1 MEQTVDYRYLD
12 SNLAHI
18 REELDRACREAGRSP
33 AEVTLLAAIK
43 SADVGQIN
51 YLHRVLGVCD
61 VGENRV
67 QQLLARYDQLDR
79 EGLRIH
85 FIGTLQSNKVKYIID
100 KVDMI
105 QSLDSLG
112 LAREIEKQC
121 VRHDRDMDV
130 LIEINAGH
138 EESKSGVAPEEA
150 GALAAAVCGGDFPH
164 LRLRGFMTMA
174 PRSDE
179 DTYRHIF
186 ANVRTLCRRIWEDTL
201 GRDSPMVLSMGMS
214 ESYVPAAAEGATLVR
229 VGRGLF
235 ARPEGTG
242 APSPACV
249 PSPDGDTKHP

>member
-1 MEQTVDYRYLD
+1 LD
-12 SNLAHI
+12 DNLAHI

-33 AEVTLLAAIK
+33 EEVTLLAAIK

-112 LAREIEKQC
+112 LAGEIEKQC
-121 VRHDRDMDV
+121 AKRNLNMDV

-150 GALAAAVCGGDFPH
+150 RALAAAVCSGDFPH
-164 LRLRGFMTMA
+164 LHLRGFMTMA
-174 PRSDE
+174 PRGDQ
-179 DTYRHIF
+179 DAYRRIF
-186 ANVRTLCRRIWEDTL
+186 ASIRTLCRSIWEDTL

-214 ESYVPAAAEGATLVR
+214 ESYVPAAMEGSTLVR

-235 ARPEGTG
+235 AKPEG
-242 APSPACV
+242 AALPAEEASQV
-249 PSPDGDTKHP
+249 